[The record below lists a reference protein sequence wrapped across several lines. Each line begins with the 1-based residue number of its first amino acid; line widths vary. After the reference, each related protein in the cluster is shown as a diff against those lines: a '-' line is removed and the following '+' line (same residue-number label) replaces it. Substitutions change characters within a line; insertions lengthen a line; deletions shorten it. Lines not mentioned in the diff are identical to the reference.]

1 VANKTSGRRGKV
13 ILDGNTLSLKEV
25 AAVARDVNVKAEIA
39 RGAKAKMA
47 ASRKLVER
55 WVSEDEK
62 AIYGINT
69 GFGAFQDVGISAAQI
84 KQLQFN
90 LIVSHAAGVGDL
102 LPVEVVRGMML
113 LRANTLAKGY
123 SGIRLEVVEV
133 LLKMLDKQ
141 ICPLIPSKGSVGCSG
156 DLAPLAHMTLVM
168 MGRGRAYYKDNK
180 KSLPGGAALRRAG
193 IAPITLSAKEG
204 LALTNGSQL
213 MTAIGVL
220 ALEDAENLTKAADIA
235 GAMSLEALKGK
246 SSPFLHKIQELRRF
260 QGQIKS
266 AGNIRRLTSKS
277 DLIDRKDEDTKN
289 EVQDPY
295 SLRCLPQVHGASR
308 EAFTFVRNVLETEI
322 NSATDNPLIF
332 TEPPESHSAGNFH
345 GQPVA
350 LAMDFLKLA
359 VSELGSI
366 SERRTACLID
376 KRRNR
381 GLKPFLIKDGGL
393 NSGLMLAQYTAAALA
408 SENKTLI
415 HPASGD
421 SIPTSA
427 NQEDHNSMGPIAARH
442 SREVVRNVE
451 YIVAVELLSAAQALE
466 FREGRVGEGTT
477 AAYRLIRSRVP
488 PLKRDRELSIDIEKV
503 FEILHDRSLV
513 SAVEKAVGRLD

>member
-1 VANKTSGRRGKV
+1 MANKPTNHKGKV
-13 ILDGNTLSLKEV
+13 VLDGNTLSLKQV
-25 AAVARDVNVKAEIA
+25 VAVARDINVKAEIS
-39 RGAKAKMA
+39 REAKEKMA
-47 ASRKLVER
+47 ASRNLVER
-55 WVSEDEK
+55 WISKNEK

-69 GFGAFQDVGISAAQI
+69 GFGAFQDVRISPAKI

-102 LPVEVVRGMML
+102 LPAEVVRAMML

-123 SGIRLEVVEV
+123 SGVRIEVVEV
-133 LLKMLDKQ
+133 LLKMLDNQ

-156 DLAPLAHMTLVM
+156 DLAPLAHMTLVI

-180 KSLPGGAALRRAG
+180 RSVSGSVALRRSG
-193 IAPITLSAKEG
+193 INPISLSAKEG

-246 SSPFLHKIQELRRF
+246 SSPFLNKIQKLRHFR
-260 QGQIKS
+260 GQIKS
-266 AGNIRRLTSKS
+266 AGNIRELIRKS
-277 DLIDRKDEDTKN
+277 DLIDCKDEDTKN

-295 SLRCLPQVHGASR
+295 SLRCIPQVHGASR
-308 EAFTFVRNVLETEI
+308 EAFTFVRNILETEI

-350 LAMDFLKLA
+350 LAMDFLALA

-381 GLKPFLIKDGGL
+381 GLKPFLIEDGGL
-393 NSGLMLAQYTAAALA
+393 NSGMMLAQYTAAALA

-427 NQEDHNSMGPIAARH
+427 NQEDHNSMGSIAARH
-442 SREVVRNVE
+442 AREVVRNVE
-451 YIVAVELLSAAQALE
+451 YILAIELLCAAQALE
-466 FREGRVGEGTT
+466 FREGHVGEGTT
-477 AAYRLIRSRVP
+477 AAYRLIRSKVP
-488 PLKRDRELSIDIEKV
+488 ALKRDRELSLDIEQV
-503 FEILHDRSLV
+503 FEMLHNGSLV
-513 SAVEKAVGRLD
+513 NTVEKVIGRLE